1 MVHQRF
7 SRAILAITA
16 VFLFTFI
23 LFSTQPQAATADNA
37 LVRLNGI
44 MAGLNGDSQ
53 VQYVLLEVA
62 DNNQLDWGPQPEDP
76 PGTPGRTMLVF
87 YNALGNQTGRYVFPD
102 DPPASASNVLVATA
116 DFAALPGAP
125 TPDFI
130 MPAEIVPIAGKVAFQ
145 NNPDNPN
152 ATPVDVALSYGGAAY
167 TGSTA
172 GATDGANPADL
183 PILNT
188 VSLQRV
194 SGNGFGNGTQTN
206 ADFAPG
212 PPSPINSANQTF
224 AAPPPVASIADQGEI
239 LFNNETFLGNGRT
252 CASCH
257 RPENGDFGLS
267 PEQVD
272 SLFQSDPM
280 DPLFVAEFNIN
291 TLVVSSNAP
300 SGFAQPSDLRGAI
313 TGTTGSATVIGGSGN
328 TYLVYAGDDLS
339 GTITDSLGNSATFV
353 SWTPGNL
360 AGPNPVNGSANGLE
374 EFTKLHGPSSNPTG
388 FPLGRALILEN
399 IDGFTQPEVFRASPP
414 LFNVAETAPYGF
426 SSEIA
431 DLGDFSNG
439 AVVQHAPRNLN
450 RVPWVDFR
458 PPTQAELDA
467 LEAFQNNIRIPADG
481 NYDLDRF
488 AISDDQIQGRDLFF
502 SNEIQCSRCHSGP
515 VLATADGTI
524 AGTTEGVNEK
534 FNTGTDEV
542 TFNPTDNMPTE
553 PPSAAPGPSTR
564 TYSTPGLFGTALTTP
579 FFHNH
584 GRATLLFAVQ
594 FYRTPEFVNS
604 PSFDITGFV
613 PIGATSGNDLP
624 VAAFL
629 EALIEPPTV
638 CAAGC
643 DFPSLPAA
651 LAAVPDGT
659 SLTVSGTHNIAT
671 TLQPTQSV
679 VIYGGDEA
687 VLNWT
692 GGANNSLIE
701 AGNSNLT
708 IMNVTLNCA
717 QNCGSA
723 TAVRS
728 TGSGQLLV
736 KNATISGFDT
746 AVQSDG
752 TGETTAKGN
761 TFSNNSTAFG
771 QSNGTL
777 EAYANN
783 VTGFGAAF
791 SSSGGTA
798 NLNNN
803 FWGTALG
810 GAPAGLPQAAWDARL
825 AAEVVD
831 WTDISSRI
839 GRAKLG
845 EAELESSD
853 DTGTAV
859 LVSYGRTPANAP
871 FNEPLTGGGLCSDY
885 YETFVRG
892 TIGAGATW
900 RLNIPVDDNAACNAD
915 VLAQQALRQVGNV
928 ADCIGTGNPAC
939 WDNATN
945 VTTVGQTLQI
955 SGLAT
960 TALTRGTFAAD
971 VSTSLQPTPTPGPSP
986 TPTNTTVPTNTP
998 IPPTPTNTPTVGPSP
1013 TPTNTAVP
1021 TDTPVPPT
1029 ATSTPPPVTNFVF
1042 TPEAD
1047 TVILSNRPFNNL
1059 GLSTQISTDA
1069 SPQIIT
1075 LLRFDAQ
1082 GIAGTIT
1089 DATVRLS
1096 VQTDSAIG
1104 FEVHE
1109 VADNSWGETTVTFDN
1124 APAIGNLINS
1134 SGPTT
1139 AGTWIE
1145 IDITSAIS
1153 GNGQVSLA
1161 LISTDATRILM
1172 SSREGANPPE
1182 LVVNVN
1188 LGPTATPTAT
1198 ETASPTPIPPT
1209 ATNTP
1214 LPTDTPAPTN
1224 TPTVGPSPTPTNTPL
1239 PPTATATPS
1248 PTPEPGNGQTVYLS
1262 SSSSGSVGGVSFAD
1276 EDVLAYD
1283 TDAQTWSLLI
1293 DLSDLGIA
1301 TNDIDAF
1308 YALDDGSFLMSFVRA
1323 QDVGGV
1329 TGVDDS
1335 DIARFIPTSLGD
1347 TTAGSFELYFDG
1359 STVGLDTPGED
1370 VDAIGFAPDGRLL
1383 ISTIGNYNTGSF
1395 TGSRSDLLVLD
1406 GGSLAL
1412 YFDGSDVELT
1422 DTSENINAVWVD
1434 GNGDIYLAT
1443 SGAFTVTGAS
1453 GDGSDVFV
1461 CTPSSLGDTTSC
1473 SYTLF
1478 WDGSANGFDGEIIDA
1493 LSIAP

>member
-1 MVHQRF
+1 MFQQRF
-7 SRAILAITA
+7 SRASWAVTA

-23 LFSTQPQAATADNA
+23 IFAAQPQSAAADNS
-37 LVRLNGI
+37 LVRLNGL
-44 MAGLNGDSQ
+44 MAGLNGNSQ
-53 VQYVLLEVA
+53 VQYVMLEVA
-62 DNNQLDWGPQPEDP
+62 NNDQLEWGPQPTDP
-76 PGTPGRTMLVF
+76 PGSPGRAMLVF
-87 YNALGNQTGRYVFPD
+87 YDALGNQTGRFVFPGN
-102 DPPASASNVLVATA
+102 PPPNASNILVATA
-116 DFAALPGAP
+116 EFAALPGAP

-152 ATPVDVALSYGGAAY
+152 ATPVDIALSYGGATY
-167 TGSTA
+167 IGSTA
-172 GATDGANPADL
+172 GATDGPNVAEL

-194 SGNGFGNGTQTN
+194 SGIGFGAGSQTN
-206 ADFAPG
+206 ADFAPA
-212 PPSPINSANQTF
+212 PPNPINSANQTF
-224 AAPPPVASIADQGEI
+224 AAPPSVASIADQGEI
-239 LFNNETFLGNGRT
+239 LFNDETFLGNGRT

-272 SLFQSDPM
+272 SLFQANPM

-300 SGFAQPSDLRGAI
+300 SGFAQPSDLRGEI
-313 TGTTGSATVIGGSGN
+313 SGSTGSGTVIGGSGN
-328 TYLVYAGDDLS
+328 TYQVYAGGDLS
-339 GTITDSLGNSATFV
+339 GTITDNFGNSATFV

-374 EFTKLHGPSSNPTG
+374 EFTKLHGPSSNPAG

-439 AVVQHAPRNLN
+439 AVVQHAPRSLN

-488 AISDDQIQGRDLFF
+488 TISDDQIQGRDLFF
-502 SNEIQCSRCHSGP
+502 SNDIQCSRCHSGP

-524 AGTTEGVNEK
+524 PGTTEGVNEK

-564 TYSTPGLFGTALTTP
+564 TYSTPGLFGTSLTTP

-613 PIGATSGNDLP
+613 PIGANSGNDLP
-624 VAAFL
+624 VVAFL

-659 SLTVSGTHNIAT
+659 SLTLSGTHNIAT

-687 VLNWT
+687 VINWT
-692 GGANNSLIE
+692 GGANGRLIE

-708 IMNVTLNCA
+708 IMNITLNCS
-717 QNCGSA
+717 QNCGTA

-728 TGSGQLLV
+728 TGSGRVLV
-736 KNATISGFDT
+736 KNGAISGFAT
-746 AVQSDG
+746 AVQQNG
-752 TGETTAKGN
+752 IGETSVKGN
-761 TFSNNSTAFG
+761 SFSNNSTAFG
-771 QSNGTL
+771 QSSGTL

-783 VTGFGAAF
+783 ISGFGTAF
-791 SSSGGTA
+791 SGGGGTA

-810 GAPAGLPQAAWDARL
+810 NAPTGLPQTAWDARL
-825 AAEVVD
+825 AAEVD
-831 WTDISSRI
+831 SWTDTSSRI

-845 EAELESSD
+845 DAALESSD
-853 DTGTAV
+853 DSGTAV
-859 LVSYGRTPANAP
+859 LVSYGRSPANAP

-900 RLNIPVDDNAACNAD
+900 TLNIPVDNNAGCNAD

-928 ADCIGTGNPAC
+928 ADCPGTGNPAC
-939 WDNATN
+939 WDNAAS
-945 VTTVGQTLQI
+945 VTTSGQTLQI
-955 SGLAT
+955 SGLSTA
-960 TALTRGTFAAD
+960 ALTRGTFAAN
-971 VSTSLQPTPTPGPSP
+971 VSASVQPTPTPGPSP
-986 TPTNTTVPTNTP
+986 TPTNTPVPPTPTNTP
-998 IPPTPTNTPTVGPSP
+998 IPPTPTNTPTIGPSP
-1013 TPTNTAVP
+1013 TPTNTPIPPTVTNTPLP

-1029 ATSTPPPVTNFVF
+1029 ATNTPPPVTNFVF
-1042 TPEAD
+1042 TAEAD
-1047 TVILSNRPFNNL
+1047 TVLLSNRPANNL
-1059 GLSTQISTDA
+1059 GLSNQISTDA
-1069 SPQIIT
+1069 APQINT

-1082 GIAGTIT
+1082 GLGGSVT
-1089 DATVRLS
+1089 DATLRLF
-1096 VQTDSAIG
+1096 VQTDSTIG
-1104 FEVHE
+1104 FDVLS
-1109 VADNSWGETTVTFDN
+1109 VADNSWGETTVTFN
-1124 APAIGNLINS
+1124 TAPAFGGLINS
-1134 SGPTT
+1134 SGTT
-1139 AGTWIE
+1139 SSGTWVE
-1145 IDITSAIS
+1145 IDVTSVVS
-1153 GNGQVSLA
+1153 GNGQVSFA
-1161 LISTDATRILM
+1161 LSSADANRILM

-1188 LGPTATPTAT
+1188 LGPTATPTN
-1198 ETASPTPIPPT
+1198 TAVPPT

-1214 LPTDTPAPTN
+1214 VPPTPTN
-1224 TPTVGPSPTPTNTPL
+1224 TPTVGPSPTPTATATASPTAV
-1239 PPTATATPS
+1239 PPTATNTPPP
-1248 PTPEPGNGQTVYLS
+1248 PTPTFTPPPVTNFVFTAEADTVILSNRPNNNLGLSTQISTDAAPQIHTLLRFNPQGISGTITNATLRLFVQTSSTIGLDVLSVADNSWGETTVTFNSAPTFGNLINSSGTTTSGAWIEIDVTSAVAGNGQ
-1262 SSSSGSVGGVSFAD
+1262 VSFA
-1276 EDVLAYD
+1276 LTSA
-1283 TDAQTWSLLI
+1283 DANRI
-1293 DLSDLGIA
+1293 
-1301 TNDIDAF
+1301 
-1308 YALDDGSFLMSFVRA
+1308 LMSSREGANPPQLV
-1323 QDVGGV
+1323 VNV
-1329 TGVDDS
+1329 N
-1335 DIARFIPTSLGD
+1335 P
-1347 TTAGSFELYFDG
+1347 GS
-1359 STVGLDTPGED
+1359 S
-1370 VDAIGFAPDGRLL
+1370 
-1383 ISTIGNYNTGSF
+1383 
-1395 TGSRSDLLVLD
+1395 
-1406 GGSLAL
+1406 
-1412 YFDGSDVELT
+1412 
-1422 DTSENINAVWVD
+1422 
-1434 GNGDIYLAT
+1434 
-1443 SGAFTVTGAS
+1443 
-1453 GDGSDVFV
+1453 
-1461 CTPSSLGDTTSC
+1461 
-1473 SYTLF
+1473 
-1478 WDGSANGFDGEIIDA
+1478 
-1493 LSIAP
+1493 